1 MDDETLELDDE
12 QVWTFGE
19 KKANETFESLCV
31 STVAKTVGKVPVTKV
46 SSKYYRFTQP
56 SSYANEKSHPSLQL
70 RRNIKILSHN

>member
-12 QVWTFGE
+12 QLWAFGE

-46 SSKYYRFTQP
+46 SSKYRR
-56 SSYANEKSHPSLQL
+56 SSESSNYVNE
-70 RRNIKILSHN
+70 